1 MKYFNTK
8 QLSRHAIYT
17 GLFTGGVVTQYYI
30 NKILSMKDDQLIKA
44 REAKNDALLTSV
56 ESTYKY
62 ILDNV
67 GQLKESVITRL
78 DQHLDT
84 MIKGVESKEDKVIN
98 EENINKMNAIGDKV
112 QSFKKSASELEN
124 SSNVDDVTTTKV
136 KDFIQ
141 KASEIDNDN
150 IKLIN
155 DITKQKLIENFNTNF
170 ISDYTK
176 YVHDY
181 LDTLTLHEVSC
192 LLNII
197 IFIVLILTGFIIL
210 SMYYANHIIDYF
222 KLEERYPKISRI
234 LKIKKNFTKVQHN
247 VEYLFIIFNMS
258 IWYFRKFIN
267 IPIKKKIFKLF
278 VL

>member
-56 ESTYKY
+56 ESTYNY

-176 YVHDY
+176 YIHDY

-210 SMYYANHIIDYF
+210 SMYYENHIIYYF
-222 KLEERYPKISRI
+222 KLEERYPKLAGY
-234 LKIKKNFTKVQHN
+234 LKLRRTLQKYSIMWNIFL
-247 VEYLFIIFNMS
+247 LFLICLFGIFVNLL
-258 IWYFRKFIN
+258 
-267 IPIKKKIFKLF
+267 IFL
-278 VL
+278 